1 MVGQVFIKICGM
13 TSESAVVAAIECG
26 VDAIGF
32 VFAPS
37 ARRVTPQRA
46 AELSAQ
52 APRDLLRIAVTC
64 HPEQRLVD
72 EIVRY
77 LEPDWLQTDVD
88 DLAALEVPDELTVL
102 PVLRSD
108 EPEPLHLPPR
118 LLFEGP
124 VSGRGVSTNWQRA
137 TGLALRSEVIL
148 AGGLHAG
155 NVVEAIRRVQPFGV
169 DVSTGVESAP
179 GVKDARRMA
188 EFVTAVRSAADPA
201 LGREPS
207 ERRNG

>member
-1 MVGQVFIKICGM
+1 MFIKICGM
-13 TSESAVVAAIECG
+13 TSESAVVAAVECG

-37 ARRVTPQRA
+37 VRRVAPQRA
-46 AELSAQ
+46 RQLSAQ

-64 HPEQRLVD
+64 HPDQQLLD

-77 LEPDWLQTDVD
+77 VEPDFLQTDVM
-88 DLAALEVPDELTVL
+88 DLASLDLPAGLGVL

-108 EPEPLHLPPR
+108 ELDPLQLPGR

-124 VSGRGVSTNWQRA
+124 VSGHGVSTNWERA
-137 TGLALRSEVIL
+137 AELAARTELIL

-155 NVVEAIRRVQPFGV
+155 NVAEAIRRVRPYGV
-169 DVSTGVESAP
+169 DVSSGVESAS

-188 EFVTAVRSAADPA
+188 EFVTAVRNASDLPDR
-201 LGREPS
+201 GQRES
-207 ERRNG
+207 RKA

>member
-1 MVGQVFIKICGM
+1 MFIKICGM

-52 APRDLLRIAVTC
+52 APRDLLRVAVTC
-64 HPEQRLVD
+64 HPEQQLID
-72 EIVRY
+72 DIMRY

-88 DLAALEVPDELTVL
+88 DLATLDVPDELTVL

-108 EPEPLHLPPR
+108 ETQPQELPPR

-124 VSGRGVSTNWQRA
+124 VSGQGVSADWQRA
-137 TGLALRSEVIL
+137 AGLAQRSELIL

-169 DVSTGVESAP
+169 DVSSGVESAP
-179 GVKDARRMA
+179 GLKDARRMA
-188 EFVTAVRSAADPA
+188 EFVTAVRSAA
-201 LGREPS
+201 EP
-207 ERRNG
+207 ELRRGQGEKRNG

>member
-1 MVGQVFIKICGM
+1 MFIKICGM

-77 LEPDWLQTDVD
+77 LEPDCLQTDID
-88 DLAALEVPDELTVL
+88 DLATLELPADLRLL

-108 EPEPLHLPPR
+108 EPDPATLPPR

-124 VSGRGVSTNWQRA
+124 VSGRGIGSNWQRA
-137 TGLALRSEVIL
+137 AQLARRTELIL
-148 AGGLHAG
+148 AGGLHSG
-155 NVVEAIRRVQPFGV
+155 NVAEAIRYVQPFGV
-169 DVSTGVESAP
+169 DVSSGVESTR

-188 EFVTAVRSAADPA
+188 EFVTAVRSADAA
-201 LGREPS
+201 NLRGGQRES
-207 ERRNG
+207 RSG

>member
-1 MVGQVFIKICGM
+1 MFIKICGM

-52 APRDLLRIAVTC
+52 APRDLLRVAVTC

-88 DLAALEVPDELTVL
+88 DLAELDVPDELTVL

-108 EPEPLHLPPR
+108 ETEPQELPPR

-137 TGLALRSEVIL
+137 ADLRSAPSSFSR
-148 AGGLHAG
+148 AGCTLKTWS
-155 NVVEAIRRVQPFGV
+155 RRS
-169 DVSTGVESAP
+169 DESSHSEST
-179 GVKDARRMA
+179 
-188 EFVTAVRSAADPA
+188 
-201 LGREPS
+201 
-207 ERRNG
+207 

>member
-1 MVGQVFIKICGM
+1 MFIKICGM

-64 HPEQRLVD
+64 HPEQRLID
-72 EIVRY
+72 EIFRY

-88 DLAALEVPDELTVL
+88 DLATLELPDELTVL

-108 EPEPLHLPPR
+108 ETDPQHLPPR

-137 TGLALRSEVIL
+137 AELAQRSELIL

-155 NVVEAIRRVQPFGV
+155 NVVEAVAHGQ
-169 DVSTGVESAP
+169 
-179 GVKDARRMA
+179 
-188 EFVTAVRSAADPA
+188 AVRSR
-201 LGREPS
+201 REHWSGEHTRGEGCASNGGIRYRSAQRSRPRPS
-207 ERRNG
+207 TRTT

>member
-1 MVGQVFIKICGM
+1 MFIKICGM

-46 AELSAQ
+46 GELSAQ

-64 HPEQRLVD
+64 HPDQPLVD
-72 EIVRY
+72 EIVRH
-77 LEPDWLQTDVD
+77 LDPDFLQTDIE
-88 DLAALEVPDELTVL
+88 DLAALDLPDGLGVL

-108 EPEPLHLPPR
+108 EPDPPEIPAR

-124 VSGRGVSTNWQRA
+124 VSGRGVSTNWERA
-137 TGLALRSEVIL
+137 AGLAVRTELIL
-148 AGGLHAG
+148 AGGLHSG
-155 NVVEAIRRVQPFGV
+155 NVAEAIRRVRPFGV
-169 DVSTGVESAP
+169 DVSSGVESTR

-188 EFVTAVRSAADPA
+188 EFVTAVRSVQH
-201 LGREPS
+201 S
-207 ERRNG
+207 TERGQRDSRKA

>member
-1 MVGQVFIKICGM
+1 MFIKICGM

-64 HPEQRLVD
+64 HPEQRLID
-72 EIVRY
+72 EIFRY

-88 DLAALEVPDELTVL
+88 DLATLELPDELTVL

-108 EPEPLHLPPR
+108 DADPQHLPPR

-137 TGLALRSEVIL
+137 AELAQRSELIL

-155 NVVEAIRRVQPFGV
+155 NVVEAVRTVQPFGV
-169 DVSTGVESAP
+169 DVSTGVESTV
-179 GVKDARRMA
+179 GGTDARRMA
-188 EFVTAVRSAADPA
+188 EFVTAVRSAAAPDI
-201 LGREPS
+201 GRGQR

>member
-1 MVGQVFIKICGM
+1 MFIKICGM

-52 APRDLLRIAVTC
+52 APRDLLRVAVTC
-64 HPEQRLVD
+64 HPDQHLVD
-72 EIVRY
+72 EIVHH
-77 LEPDWLQTDVD
+77 LEPDFLQTDIE
-88 DLAALEVPDELTVL
+88 DLAALDLPEDLGVL

-108 EPEPLHLPPR
+108 EPDPPQLPMR

-124 VSGRGVSTNWQRA
+124 VSGRGVSTNWERA
-137 TGLALRSEVIL
+137 AGLAARTELIL

-155 NVVEAIRRVQPFGV
+155 NVAEAIRRIRPFGV
-169 DVSTGVESAP
+169 DVSSGVESAR

-188 EFVTAVRSAADPA
+188 EFVTAVRNVADLPDR
-201 LGREPS
+201 GQRES
-207 ERRNG
+207 RKA

>member
-1 MVGQVFIKICGM
+1 MFIKICGM

-64 HPEQRLVD
+64 HPEQRLID
-72 EIVRY
+72 EIFRY

-88 DLAALEVPDELTVL
+88 DLATLELPDELTVL

-108 EPEPLHLPPR
+108 EADPQHLPPR

-137 TGLALRSEVIL
+137 AELAQRSELIL

-155 NVVEAIRRVQPFGV
+155 NVVEAVRTVKPFGV
-169 DVSTGVESAP
+169 DVSTGVESTP

-188 EFVTAVRSAADPA
+188 EFVTAVRSAAAPA
-201 LGREPS
+201 IGRGPREK
-207 ERRNG
+207 RNG

>member
-1 MVGQVFIKICGM
+1 MFIKICGM
-13 TSESAVVAAIECG
+13 TNESAVVAAIECG

-37 ARRVTPQRA
+37 TRRVTPQRA
-46 AELSAQ
+46 GQLSAQ
-52 APRDLLRIAVTC
+52 TPRDLLRIAVTC
-64 HPEQRLVD
+64 HPDQQLLD

-77 LEPDWLQTDVD
+77 VEPDFLQTDVM
-88 DLAALEVPDELTVL
+88 DLASLDLPAGLGVL

-108 EPEPLHLPPR
+108 EPAPPQLPRR

-124 VSGRGVSTNWQRA
+124 LSGRGVSTDWERA
-137 TGLALRSEVIL
+137 AELASRTELIL

-155 NVVEAIRRVQPFGV
+155 NVAEAIRRVRPYGV
-169 DVSTGVESAP
+169 DVSSGVESAS

-188 EFVTAVRSAADPA
+188 EFVTAVRNASDVADR
-201 LGREPS
+201 GERES
-207 ERRNG
+207 RKA